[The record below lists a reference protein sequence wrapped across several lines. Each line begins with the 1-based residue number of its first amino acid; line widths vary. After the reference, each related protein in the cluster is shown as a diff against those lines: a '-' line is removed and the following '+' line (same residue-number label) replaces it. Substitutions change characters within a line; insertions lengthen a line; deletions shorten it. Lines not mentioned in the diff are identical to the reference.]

1 MLRGVTTVLECH
13 LPLGSPKSAGVP
25 VCTYI
30 PFPSLLLPRE
40 PWTRLG
46 GWIWEALQHTLPLI
60 SASALT
66 W

>member
-1 MLRGVTTVLECH
+1 MLHGY
-13 LPLGSPKSAGVP
+13 LPLGSRKSAGVP

-30 PFPSLLLPRE
+30 PSPNLLLPRE

-60 SASALT
+60 SASALI

>member
-1 MLRGVTTVLECH
+1 MLHGVTTVLECH
-13 LPLGSPKSAGVP
+13 LPLGSPKPAGVP

-30 PFPSLLLPRE
+30 SSPNLLLPRE
-40 PWTRLG
+40 PWTRLW
-46 GWIWEALQHTLPLI
+46 GWIWEALRHTLPLI